1 MDFKFFEIKK
11 DSLCNYKNNKGVMS
25 ETMRNKGIDLIKL
38 LAIITMVVDHIRYLL
53 PEYQLPCIAIG
64 RWAFIMFSCAMAFNA
79 LQIFENEKYDS
90 LKKYFKNLVIFAII
104 SEIPYQL
111 ASQGHNL
118 GTMNIMVT
126 LFFGL
131 LSISVVN
138 TKLNPV
144 VKYVLLGFVLGFC
157 LFINDKL
164 EFGFLGVILTFAFY
178 LMFKY
183 YRTGLRFLL
192 IPVVIS
198 LAIMCNVQYYLDIID
213 KLGLGSIWVYSMIVG
228 CLTGVIASLLLS
240 LGKIDLSRYKIN
252 KVGKWA
258 WWFYP
263 VHLLVI
269 GVLVKIL

>member
-1 MDFKFFEIKK
+1 MFVV
-11 DSLCNYKNNKGVMS
+11 G
-25 ETMRNKGIDLIKL
+25 TMRNKGVDLIKT

-53 PEYQLPCIAIG
+53 PEYQLEFIAVG

-90 LKKYFKNLVIFAII
+90 LKTYFKNLIIFSII

-111 ASQGHNL
+111 ASQGQNL

-131 LSISVVN
+131 LSIAVIN

-144 VKYVLLGFVLGFC
+144 LKYLSLGSVLGFC

-164 EFGFLGVILTFAFY
+164 EFGFLGVLLTFTYY
-178 LMFKY
+178 LLFKY
-183 YRTGLRFLL
+183 YKTSFKFFL
-192 IPVVIS
+192 IPAVIA
-198 LAIMCNVQYYLDIID
+198 LAIMCNVQYYLEIIA
-213 KLGLGSIWVYSMIVG
+213 KLGLGSIWVYSMLIG

-240 LGKIDLSRYKIN
+240 LGKIDLRLYKIN
-252 KVGKWA
+252 RVGKWA

-263 VHLLVI
+263 VHLALISAI
-269 GVLVKIL
+269 GYIFVW